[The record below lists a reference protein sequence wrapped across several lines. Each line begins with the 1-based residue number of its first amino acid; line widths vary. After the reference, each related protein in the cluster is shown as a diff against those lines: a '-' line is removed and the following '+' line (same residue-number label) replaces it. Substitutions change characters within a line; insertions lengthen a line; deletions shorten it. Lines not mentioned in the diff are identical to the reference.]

1 MYTTIAIFLANTN
14 VIILIGQ
21 VKRRGTILEIESLET
36 TGQTFVILK
45 AATGRPVVGR
55 ARNLRYFDFEL
66 TDSGSGAAKIEV
78 QRCSGGITRSQ
89 FIVNY
94 KRTEL
99 ST

>member
-21 VKRRGTILEIESLET
+21 VLSGSILEIESLET

-45 AATGRPVVGR
+45 AATGGPVVGR
-55 ARNLRYFDFEL
+55 AWNLRYFDFEL
-66 TDSGSGAAKIEV
+66 TDSGSGAAKVEV